1 MCCSSKDA
9 FKGVCGG
16 GLIQTAGSKA
26 RRWAERS
33 MQPHPPPRNGVMH
46 GALRAQKIR
55 KMVEKGTATA
65 VRTAI
70 TRSNLANTW
79 ITKHARRT
87 SASDSTEGLLKKMRS
102 EEISDELL
110 RRPKL
115 LEDHFANSKARPL
128 EESHT

>member
-87 SASDSTEGLLKKMRS
+87 SASDSTEGR
-102 EEISDELL
+102 
-110 RRPKL
+110 
-115 LEDHFANSKARPL
+115 
-128 EESHT
+128 T